1 MKRVDPDYIIENGI
15 DYKNRVIYFGLG
27 PNKANSTENGT
38 INQESVGFLIRTI
51 HAMSVQNSKKPITL
65 CVMSPGGDA
74 YSAFALYDF
83 IKSTPNKIIFHGF
96 GEIMSS
102 GTIIMAACDEVYLS
116 PKSTVMV
123 HAGFVNIPETTYQDA
138 QLNMAEERRV
148 QDMLETVYAENSRAP
163 KEFWVKVCKRDT
175 FLTAQE
181 AVALGLADGILEY
194 AKKERVRTKRIKT
207 METVPEGLSVLMQ
220 AILERINAPAQV
232 PIKIIKTKIQGK
244 KQTIKGR

>member
-15 DYKNRVIYFGLG
+15 DYKNRIIYFGLG
-27 PNKANSTENGT
+27 PNKANSTENGA

-51 HAMSVQNSKKPITL
+51 HAMAAQNSKKPITL
-65 CVMSPGGDA
+65 RVMSPGGDA

-123 HAGFVNIPETTYQDA
+123 HAGVVNIPETTYQDA

-148 QDMLETVYAENSRAP
+148 QDMLETIYAENSRAP
-163 KEFWVKVCKRDT
+163 KEFWVKVCKHDT
-175 FLTAQE
+175 FLSAKE
-181 AVALGLADGILEY
+181 AVILGLADGLIEY
-194 AKKERVRTKRIKT
+194 VNKDKLRAKRIKT
-207 METVPEGLSVLMQ
+207 IKSSPEDASKMMEI
-220 AILERINAPAQV
+220 ILNRINYHTQV
-232 PIKIIKTKIQGK
+232 SIKSVKSVKAKKIE
-244 KQTIKGR
+244 R